1 MAKQYLHLFQTSQS
15 ETNYSHSSQYE
26 EPYLAAVEPIRR
38 AYYNK
43 TNDSVIVDP
52 ENNVQYNLKYWWTGE
67 DAPISNLW
75 HDRVSNKTW
84 NTSHCTY
91 DSTNKWY
98 DMSANNTYCYMANDG
113 TLKLGA
119 QFKIFIR
126 TMYKYKS
133 GMEYSNYIGDFASL
147 RNGQN
152 NICLGYISATGN
164 IGCNCKKSD
173 KNGTGTAY
181 TKTMNFNT
189 WSDFNVLEYELGYEK
204 ISSNEA
210 RWYIIYN
217 NEMVSYGTTH
227 TPIDWNSMG
236 RTTKSDAGYFTL
248 GMGWI
253 SSTATTPAGNGTKSK
268 APIKMME
275 IKIYVS
281 DT

>member
-43 TNDSVIVDP
+43 ANDSIIVDP

-67 DAPISNLW
+67 DAPVSNNW
-75 HDRVSNKTW
+75 YDRVSNKAW
-84 NTSHCTY
+84 NTSRCTY

-133 GMEYSNYIGDFASL
+133 GMDYGNYIGDLASL
-147 RNGQN
+147 RDG
-152 NICLGYISATGN
+152 AVN
-164 IGCNCKKSD
+164 IGLGNPTSEGITFNCKKAD
-173 KNGTGTAY
+173 HNGTGY
-181 TKTMNFNT
+181 YQRNSNHNFTT
-189 WSDFNVLEYELGYEK
+189 WTDFRYLEFEIGYEK
-204 ISSNEA
+204 LSSTEA
-210 RWYIIYN
+210 RAYSMYN
-217 NEMVSYGTTH
+217 NEISVLGNIH
-227 TPIDWNSMG
+227 EPLDWNNMG
-236 RTTKSDAGYFTL
+236 KKTASDAGYFTL

>member
-26 EPYLAAVEPIRR
+26 EPYLAAVEPVRR

-43 TNDSVIVDP
+43 ANDSVIVDP

-67 DAPISNLW
+67 DAPVNNLW

-84 NTSHCTY
+84 NTSRCTY

-113 TLKLGA
+113 TLKFGA

-133 GMEYSNYIGDFASL
+133 GMDYGNYIGDLASL
-147 RNGQN
+147 RDGQN
-152 NICLGYISATGN
+152 NISLGNISTAGN
-164 IGCNCKKSD
+164 IGCNCKKLD

-189 WSDFNVLEYELGYEK
+189 WSDFNLLEYELGYEK
-204 ISSNEA
+204 MSSSEA

-217 NEMVSYGTTH
+217 NEIASYGTTH
-227 TPIDWNSMG
+227 TPINWNSMG
-236 RTTKSDAGYFTL
+236 TKTKQDAGYFTL

-253 SSTATTPAGNGTKSK
+253 SSNAATPAGNGTTSK